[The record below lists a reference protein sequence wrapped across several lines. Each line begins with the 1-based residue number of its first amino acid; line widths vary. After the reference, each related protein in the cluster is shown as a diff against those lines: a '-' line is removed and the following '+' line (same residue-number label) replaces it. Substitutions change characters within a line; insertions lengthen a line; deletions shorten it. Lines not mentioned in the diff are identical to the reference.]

1 MPSDRRI
8 RLKTSRLL
16 LASDEKKQ
24 KLLQAAAV
32 CYRWSSNTI
41 EFLLV
46 RTRGGRWT
54 FPKGGLVPGY
64 TSAESAA
71 LEAMEEA
78 GVHGRI
84 ERTPFARYRARK
96 HAKEKSSS
104 VELTVQAHLC
114 EVLTLCPPEEA
125 GRRPTWFYRESAKER
140 LREDRVPMDAAE
152 LERVVNQAAS
162 RIQRLRS
169 QFQAEPLQK
178 SHFEVSSKPD
188 IQVLRKS
195 ATNGH
200 AMPSPHPC
208 AKYLLLST
216 QQSRVLKLVIGSKDT
231 MRAKVQSSAPQFSIR
246 NLKRLPPPR
255 EEGPR

>member
-1 MPSDRRI
+1 MLLQELLVPSERRI

-16 LASDEKKQ
+16 LTSDGKNQ

-32 CYRWSSNTI
+32 CYRWNSNTI

-54 FPKGGLVPGY
+54 FPKGGIVPGY
-64 TSAESAA
+64 SSAESAA

-78 GVHGRI
+78 GVRGRI

-114 EVLTLCPPEEA
+114 EVLTTCPPEET
-125 GRRPTWFYRESAKER
+125 GRRPTWFYRESAKKR
-140 LREDRVPMDAAE
+140 LREDRLPMDASE

-162 RIQRLRS
+162 RIQRLRN
-169 QFQAEPLQK
+169 QLQAEPRQK
-178 SHFEVSSKPD
+178 AM
-188 IQVLRKS
+188 LRSLPK
-195 ATNGH
+195 
-200 AMPSPHPC
+200 AMFRSC
-208 AKYLLLST
+208 GN
-216 QQSRVLKLVIGSKDT
+216 R
-231 MRAKVQSSAPQFSIR
+231 
-246 NLKRLPPPR
+246 PR
-255 EEGPR
+255 MTT